1 MNKQDIIRQFG
12 EAKYQ
17 AALESAKK
25 NNFAFVD
32 DLIEVNGEIVVTE
45 DIERQLFKFVWQ
57 KKALTKL
64 ERLNLIF
71 EFFEDFPFSL
81 LISAVQDT
89 YIELDY
95 TEREHIFAWFEKLI
109 LRGGIY
115 LERLELALGDGLL
128 DESTISTE
136 LWNFLIR
143 DDTSPQ
149 ILKFVLPIS
158 GAVPYARKKEVYSR
172 LLRDKGWHPYILESL
187 VSSLVWY
194 GGLNKEDAKK
204 VYAQLEIPTGYASLQ
219 ATFVEGIEAYQ
230 EVQQAPKPKPHRRKK
245 KSPFD

>member
-1 MNKQDIIRQFG
+1 MNKQDISRQFG

-17 AALESAKK
+17 AALESVKK

-32 DLIEVNGEIVVTE
+32 DLIEVNGELLVTE
-45 DIERQLFKFVWQ
+45 HIERQLFDFIWQ

-71 EFFEDFPFSL
+71 EVFEDFPFWL
-81 LISAVQDT
+81 LIAAVQAT
-89 YIELDY
+89 LIELDD
-95 TEREHIFAWFEKLI
+95 TERDHIYAWFERLI

-128 DESTISTE
+128 DESSISAE

-143 DDTSPQ
+143 KDTSPQ

-158 GAVPYARKKEVYSR
+158 GAVPYAHKKEVYTR
-172 LLRDKGWHPYILESL
+172 LISDKSWHPYILESL

-194 GGLNKEDAKK
+194 GGLNKEDAKE
-204 VYAQLEIPTGYASLQ
+204 VYAQLEIPTGFENLQ

-230 EVQQAPKPKPHRRKK
+230 EVQPPPKPKPHRRKK
-245 KSPFD
+245 KHPFD

>member
-12 EAKYQ
+12 EAKYL

-25 NNFAFVD
+25 SDFRFVD

-45 DIERQLFKFVWQ
+45 HFELQLFKFIWE

-71 EFFEDFPFSL
+71 EFFEDFPFWL
-81 LISAVQDT
+81 LVSAIQDT
-89 YIELDY
+89 YLELDY
-95 TEREHIFAWFEKLI
+95 TERECIYEWLEKQI

-115 LERLELALGDGLL
+115 LERVEMALGDGLL
-128 DESTISTE
+128 DESYVSAE
-136 LWNFLIR
+136 LWSFLIR
-143 DDTSPQ
+143 EDTSPQ
-149 ILKFVLPIS
+149 VLKFVLPIS
-158 GAVPYARKKEVYSR
+158 GAIPYPLKKELYSR
-172 LLRDKGWHPYILESL
+172 LIRDKTWHPYILESL

-204 VYAQLEIPTGYASLQ
+204 VYSQLDIPAGYERYQ

-230 EVQQAPKPKPHRRKK
+230 EVPPPPKPRPHHRKK
-245 KSPFD
+245 KRPFD

>member
-25 NNFAFVD
+25 NDFLSID
-32 DLIEVNGEIVVTE
+32 DLIEVNGEVIVTE
-45 DIERQLFKFVWQ
+45 DFERQLFNFVWQ

-71 EFFEDFPFSL
+71 EFFEDSPFWL

-95 TEREHIFAWFEKLI
+95 TERDHIFAWFERLI

-115 LERLELALGDGLL
+115 LERLELALGAGLL
-128 DESTISTE
+128 DESTTSAE

-149 ILKFVLPIS
+149 ILEFVLPIS
-158 GAVPYARKKEVYSR
+158 GAVPYTLKKELYSR
-172 LLRDKGWHPYILESL
+172 LIRDKTWHPYILQSI

-204 VYAQLEIPTGYASLQ
+204 VYEQLAIPTGYESLQ

-230 EVQQAPKPKPHRRKK
+230 EVQPTPKPKPHRRKK